1 MQAAAPYSGLF
12 TRLPVFLT
20 IVCVVRDH
28 ATSLETWAEQLAA
41 EVQPI
46 VRDYDIVFI
55 DNASEDDSLA
65 VLQKMTGPGG
75 CANIQVFG
83 LAKKVDQDT
92 AVCLGLESALG
103 DYVAVIDP
111 LSDDIKFLR
120 EMLCHAVLGTDVVF
134 AKNSERAPQTFSYTF
149 ANALFNLLYKRLG
162 GVDLNSEAPRYRI
175 LARKVVNFLLK
186 HPRMPIMYRHLPVT
200 AGFVRVNLTYARSLV
215 HLPKKQI
222 IDGIDRGMQMLV
234 SSNRAPMRLVTGIS
248 LLGAYANLLYSLY
261 VVAIA
266 LFKEDVAPGWVSM
279 SLQQSGMFFLI
290 SLVLMVLGEY
300 ILTMVSLSG
309 EGPTYRI
316 AQEFTSMHMTRH
328 NQLNVSSVDL
338 PSTQELMNSEIQSRA
353 T

>member
-1 MQAAAPYSGLF
+1 MQTAPPYTGLF

-20 IVCVVRDH
+20 IVCVVRDS
-28 ATSLETWAEQLAA
+28 AASLEAWAEQLAA
-41 EVQPI
+41 EVKPL
-46 VRDYDIVFI
+46 VRDYDIVFV
-55 DNASEDDSLA
+55 DNASEDESLA

-92 AVCLGLESALG
+92 AVCIGLESALG

-111 LSDDIKFLR
+111 LADDIKFLR
-120 EMLCHAVLGTDVVF
+120 EMLYHAVLGADVVF
-134 AKNSERAPQTFSYTF
+134 AKNSERAPQTFSYTV
-149 ANALFNLLYKRLG
+149 ANILFNRLYKRLG
-162 GVDLNSEAPRYRI
+162 GVDLNNEAPRYRI

-186 HPRMPIMYRHLPVT
+186 HPRTPIMYRHLPVT

-215 HLPKKQI
+215 HLPKKRI
-222 IDGIDRGMQMLV
+222 INGIDRGMQMLV
-234 SSNRAPMRLVTGIS
+234 SSNRTPMRLVTGLS
-248 LLGAYANLLYSLY
+248 LFGAYANLVYSLY
-261 VVAIA
+261 VVVIA
-266 LFKEDVAPGWVSM
+266 LFKQDVAPGWVSM

-316 AQEFTSMHMTRH
+316 AQEFTSVHMSRYD
-328 NQLNVSSVDL
+328 QLNVSSVEL
-338 PSTQELMNSEIQSRA
+338 PSTQELMNIETQSRA